1 MSSSLKKKKNESKY
15 ALSKQDIEFY
25 KMTGVFA
32 IACVFVL
39 LALKMQETGVYRI
52 SSGYDLTY
60 NFYTFCYTPA
70 FVAIALIALVGSVCW
85 FALSKIKK
93 IDESGRVF
101 SSLNCLAI
109 FAYLAFF
116 TLCFGCRLGSEM
128 HGFFIVATIVAAAL
142 YYVSKIF
149 KADFVLYSC
158 VTAILAASIYVFSL
172 YFEPYMIAIKV
183 IVVLACFALTVLFSK
198 RIKGMKISKKKKAS
212 FLIFPCYI
220 SLAIGTVCLFVR
232 IVPSICIAKTAML
245 ALLLAQYV
253 AFAIVYAIRLIKE

>member
-15 ALSKQDIEFY
+15 TLSKSDLEFY

-39 LALKMQETGVYRI
+39 LALKMQETRTYRF
-52 SSGYDLTY
+52 SSGQDLTY
-60 NFYTFCYTPA
+60 NFYTFCHTPA
-70 FVAIALIALVGSVCW
+70 FIAIALLALVGTVGW
-85 FALSKIKK
+85 FAVSKIKK

-101 SSLNCLAI
+101 SSLNCLAV

-116 TLCFGCRLGSEM
+116 TLCFGLRSASEL
-128 HGFFIVATIVAAAL
+128 HGFFIVATIAACAL

-149 KADFVLYSC
+149 NADFVLYSC
-158 VTAILAASIYVFSL
+158 VTAILSAGIYVFAL
-172 YFEPYMIAIKV
+172 YFEPYMIAIKALLV
-183 IVVLACFALTVLFSK
+183 IACIAIIVLFSK
-198 RIKGMKISKKKKAS
+198 HIKGMKISKKKKAS

-220 SLAIGTVCLFVR
+220 SLAIGAVCLFVR